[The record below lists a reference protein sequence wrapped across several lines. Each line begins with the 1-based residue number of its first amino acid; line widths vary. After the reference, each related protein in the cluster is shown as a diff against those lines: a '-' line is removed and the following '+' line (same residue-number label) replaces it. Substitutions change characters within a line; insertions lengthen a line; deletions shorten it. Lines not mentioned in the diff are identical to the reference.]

1 MVLQMKIAHQKKI
14 SRLKYIDGLIPSVI
28 VAYPVNIFHLPVKCR
43 RTIALGNFVGECVK
57 YRHNI
62 FVYKFVGDCGIC
74 TKLLWNADG
83 NTPSVNSSVR
93 LAFPALCIV
102 FDVT

>member
-62 FVYKFVGDCGIC
+62 SVYKFVGDCGIC
-74 TKLLWNADG
+74 TKLL
-83 NTPSVNSSVR
+83 
-93 LAFPALCIV
+93 
-102 FDVT
+102 